1 VALLNVTDV
10 SAIVTEAA
18 ARTGTA
24 VLAGGIAVEEKP
36 SIWTKHGD
44 CSSGHSAS
52 ATRNVA
58 QHVLLHYSETMP
70 VALAQKV
77 RTLSVD
83 FRSSAR
89 LADLLGVSRSQV
101 TRWLRGAGID
111 PLNAEKVDLLELVWS
126 NVLRIYDQDA
136 ALAWLFGVN
145 PLLGDRR
152 PVDLIRL
159 GRTEEL
165 MRAIRAER
173 SDTFA

>member
-1 VALLNVTDV
+1 
-10 SAIVTEAA
+10 
-18 ARTGTA
+18 
-24 VLAGGIAVEEKP
+24 
-36 SIWTKHGD
+36 
-44 CSSGHSAS
+44 
-52 ATRNVA
+52 
-58 QHVLLHYSETMP
+58 MP
-70 VALAQKV
+70 VALAHKV

-83 FRSSAR
+83 FRAAAQ
-89 LADLLGVSRSQV
+89 LADMLGVSRSQV

-126 NVLRIYDQDA
+126 NLLRIYERDA
-136 ALAWLFGVN
+136 ALSWLFGIN

-173 SDTFA
+173 SDSFA

>member
-1 VALLNVTDV
+1 
-10 SAIVTEAA
+10 
-18 ARTGTA
+18 
-24 VLAGGIAVEEKP
+24 
-36 SIWTKHGD
+36 
-44 CSSGHSAS
+44 
-52 ATRNVA
+52 
-58 QHVLLHYSETMP
+58 MP

-77 RTLSVD
+77 RILSAD

-126 NVLRIYDQDA
+126 NVLRIYDRDA

-152 PVDLIRL
+152 PVDLIRQ

>member
-1 VALLNVTDV
+1 MPIATAAKVEAL
-10 SAIVTEAA
+10 
-18 ARTGTA
+18 R
-24 VLAGGIAVEEKP
+24 
-36 SIWTKHGD
+36 
-44 CSSGHSAS
+44 
-52 ATRNVA
+52 
-58 QHVLLHYSETMP
+58 
-70 VALAQKV
+70 
-77 RTLSVD
+77 VD
-83 FRSSAR
+83 FKTQAA
-89 LADLLGVSRSQV
+89 LADLLGVSRSQI

-126 NVLRIYDQDA
+126 NLLRLYEPDA

-152 PVDLIRL
+152 PVDLIRT